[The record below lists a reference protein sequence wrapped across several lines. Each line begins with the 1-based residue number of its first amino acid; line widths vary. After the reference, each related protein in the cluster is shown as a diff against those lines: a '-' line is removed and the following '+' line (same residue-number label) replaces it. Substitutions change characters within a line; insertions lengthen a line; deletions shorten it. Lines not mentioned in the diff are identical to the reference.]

1 MSHVAPWLSPANV
14 RVIFGGVGATNV
26 DVVFGDKVLESL
38 VKVLSVSDDLVFGL
52 GIIGNIQVVGA
63 WCLDL

>member
-14 RVIFGGVGATNV
+14 GVIFGGVGATNV

-38 VKVLSVSDDLVFGL
+38 VQVLSVSDDLVFGL
-52 GIIGNIQVVGA
+52 SIIGNIHVVSA

>member
-14 RVIFGGVGATNV
+14 GVILGGVGATNV

-38 VKVLSVSDDLVFGL
+38 VQVLSVSDYLVFGL
-52 GIIGNIQVVGA
+52 GIIGNIHVVGA

>member
-14 RVIFGGVGATNV
+14 RVILGGVGATNV

-38 VKVLSVSDDLVFGL
+38 VQVLSVSDDLVFGL
-52 GIIGNIQVVGA
+52 GIIGNIHVVGA